1 MSKVRILGIEEFG
14 ENGRRLKDFYCSDL
28 KKHLQVHSKRI
39 TAPHKHDF
47 FLVVLFTNGS
57 GMHEVDFEK
66 HEVTPGS
73 IFMLS
78 PGQAHYWELSADVE
92 GVILFHTQEFFEVS
106 FQKQAIY
113 EFPFFQSVQNSS
125 AIFLKPE
132 DQTKA
137 SYTFNSIL
145 KEFTN
150 QDPLSGLKI
159 ASLLNVLYID
169 LSRVYSQTADETLGN
184 VESNMRYVA
193 QLQQLIEVNFKEERS
208 PSWYADQLSITIRHL
223 NRQVNLALG
232 KSTSQLIAERVI
244 LEAKRL
250 IVYDPSSLAKISYEL
265 GYEDYAYF
273 SRLFKK
279 WTGQTP
285 MAFSKEYSKAN

>member
-1 MSKVRILGIEEFG
+1 MSQVRVLGIEEFG
-14 ENGRRLKDFYCSDL
+14 ENSRRLKDFYCSDL
-28 KKHLQVHSKRI
+28 RKHLQVHSKRI

-66 HEVTPGS
+66 HEVIPGS
-73 IFMLS
+73 LFLLN
-78 PGQAHYWELSADVE
+78 PGQAHYWELSTDVE

-106 FQKQAIY
+106 FQRQAIY

-125 AIFLKPE
+125 AIFLEPE
-132 DQTKA
+132 EQAKV
-137 SYTFNSIL
+137 SYEFNSVL

-150 QDPLSGLKI
+150 QDALSGLKI

-169 LSRVYSQTADETLGN
+169 LSRVYSKEAGENLMHA
-184 VESNMRYVA
+184 ESNVRYVSR
-193 QLQQLIEVNFKEERS
+193 LQQLIEVNFKKERS

-223 NRQVNLALG
+223 NRQVNVALG
-232 KSTSQLIAERVI
+232 KSTSQLIVERVI

-285 MAFSKEYSKAN
+285 MAFSREYRKTK

>member
-1 MSKVRILGIEEFG
+1 MSQVRVLGIEEFG
-14 ENGRRLKDFYCSDL
+14 GSGRRLKDFYCSNL
-28 KKHLQVHSKRI
+28 KEHLHVHSKRI

-73 IFMLS
+73 IFMLN
-78 PGQAHYWELSADVE
+78 PGQAHYWELSSDVE
-92 GVILFHTQEFFEVS
+92 GLILFHTQEFFEVS
-106 FQKQAIY
+106 FKRQAIY
-113 EFPFFQSVQNSS
+113 EFPFFRSVQNSS
-125 AIFLKPE
+125 AIFLKSE
-132 DQTKA
+132 EQA
-137 SYTFNSIL
+137 QVSYAFNSIL
-145 KEFTN
+145 REFTN
-150 QDPLSGLKI
+150 QDALSGLKI

-169 LSRVYSQTADETLGN
+169 LSRIYSKVRGEDSGDIEL
-184 VESNMRYVA
+184 NMRYVSE
-193 QLQQLIEVNFKEERS
+193 LQRLIEGNFKEERS

-232 KSTSQLIAERVI
+232 KSTSQLIVERVI

-285 MAFSKEYSKAN
+285 MAFSNEYSKAK